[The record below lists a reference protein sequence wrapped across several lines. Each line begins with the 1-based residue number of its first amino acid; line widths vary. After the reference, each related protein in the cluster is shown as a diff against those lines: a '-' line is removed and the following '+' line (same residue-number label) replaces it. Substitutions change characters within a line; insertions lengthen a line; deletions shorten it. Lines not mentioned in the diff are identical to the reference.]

1 MEKRVDHDNAD
12 SQDEWEPL
20 AKQTKVDNTCI
31 IHCSDNPGKIVL
43 VDSLDKWNDLVTAAT
58 NLDNE
63 NIMEIARVTPV
74 GSIPPNVVTKT
85 AGMSFFYGAN
95 EQRKN
100 LNLNYKCRTPISP
113 LRRNLPELGV
123 FRPVNYFFPKSV
135 FSAAKPINTRKERK

>member
-12 SQDEWEPL
+12 SQEWEPL

-58 NLDNE
+58 NQDNE

-74 GSIPPNVVTKT
+74 GSIPPNVVYHKNCRNV
-85 AGMSFFYGAN
+85 FLLRAN

-100 LNLNYKCRTPISP
+100 LNLNYKRRTPISP